1 MIINIKL
8 ILNANNKTGGEIIMK
23 AQEAINKIKNERTT
37 FMGRDV
43 QKHNYSIE
51 IRRELQTMAEQNDLA
66 PAEYQAA
73 LDITMPRMS
82 DSEKA
87 AEIDEL

>member
-1 MIINIKL
+1 
-8 ILNANNKTGGEIIMK
+8 MK
-23 AQEAINKIKNERTT
+23 AQEAINKIESERTT
-37 FMGRDV
+37 FMNVDV
-43 QKHNYSIE
+43 QKHNYAIE

-66 PAEYQAA
+66 PAEYQTA

-87 AEIDEL
+87 SEYDELS

>member
-1 MIINIKL
+1 
-8 ILNANNKTGGEIIMK
+8 MK
-23 AQEAINKIKNERTT
+23 AQEAINKIESARTT
-37 FMGRDV
+37 FMNVDV
-43 QKHNYSIE
+43 QKHNYAIE

-66 PAEYQAA
+66 PAEYQTA

-87 AEIDEL
+87 AEYDEI